1 VLKGIPAQFELT
13 EKGLG
18 ILLAWIKRIPHDLAT
33 AARAAGYPPEM
44 VLTWYWGGQTPGC
57 PHPLW
62 AELAWE
68 VSQIRAKKAAANH
81 RRVVKAAKGGTKR
94 TETTKPNGD
103 VEVKVEDVLAAE
115 WAVKQIDARLE
126 KSAWATYP
134 GRAVADE
141 LLGLAGGSEVP
152 ELPEGSD

>member
-1 VLKGIPAQFELT
+1 VLKGFPTQFELT

-18 ILLAWIKRIPHDLAT
+18 ILLAWIRRVPHDLAT
-33 AARAAGYPPEM
+33 AARAAGFQPEQ

-68 VSQIRAKKAAANH
+68 VAQIRAKKAASNH
-81 RRVVKAAKGGTKR
+81 RRVVRAAKAG
-94 TETTKPNGD
+94 E
-103 VEVKVEDVLAAE
+103 E
-115 WAVKQIDARLE
+115 WAVKQIDARLD

-152 ELPEGSD
+152 ELPAGEPTEGQEQ

>member
-1 VLKGIPAQFELT
+1 MLKGTPHDPRQLT
-13 EKGLG
+13 EKGLAV
-18 ILLAWIKRIPHDLAT
+18 LLSWIKRIPHDLAT

-68 VSQIRAKKAAANH
+68 VAQIRAKKAASNH
-81 RRVVKAAKGGTKR
+81 RRVVRAAKAG
-94 TETTKPNGD
+94 E
-103 VEVKVEDVLAAE
+103 E

-134 GRAVADE
+134 GRGVAEE

-152 ELPEGSD
+152 ELPAGEPTEGQEQ

>member
-1 VLKGIPAQFELT
+1 MLKGFSTQFELT

-18 ILLAWIKRIPHDLAT
+18 VLLAWVRRIPHDLAT
-33 AARAAGYPPEM
+33 AARAAGFQPEQ

-68 VSQIRAKKAAANH
+68 VAQIRAKKAASNH
-81 RRVVKAAKGGTKR
+81 RRVVKAAKAG
-94 TETTKPNGD
+94 E
-103 VEVKVEDVLAAE
+103 E
-115 WAVKQIDARLE
+115 WAVKQIDARLD

-141 LLGLAGGSEVP
+141 LLGLAGATEPVALPAAPAEAPP
-152 ELPEGSD
+152 EDPEQ

>member
-1 VLKGIPAQFELT
+1 MLQGVSTQFELT

-18 ILLAWIKRIPHDLAT
+18 ILLAWIKRVPNDLAT
-33 AARAAGYPPEM
+33 AARAAGYRPED

-62 AELAWE
+62 VALAWE
-68 VSQIRAKKAAANH
+68 VAQIRAKKAASNH
-81 RRVVKAAKGGTKR
+81 RRVIKAAKAG
-94 TETTKPNGD
+94 ES
-103 VEVKVEDVLAAE
+103 
-115 WAVKQIDARLE
+115 WAIEALDARLE

-141 LLGLAGGSEVP
+141 LLGLAGSVETP
-152 ELPEGSD
+152 ALPAASPPDPDSHEP

>member
-1 VLKGIPAQFELT
+1 MLKGFSTQFELT

-18 ILLAWIKRIPHDLAT
+18 VLLAWIKRIPHDLAT
-33 AARAAGYPPEM
+33 AARAAGYRPED
-44 VLTWYWGGQTPGC
+44 VLTWYWGGQTPNC

-68 VSQIRAKKAAANH
+68 VAQIRAKKAASNH
-81 RRVVKAAKGGTKR
+81 RRVIKAAKAG
-94 TETTKPNGD
+94 E
-103 VEVKVEDVLAAE
+103 E
-115 WAVKQIDARLE
+115 WAVKQIDARLD

-141 LLGLAGGSEVP
+141 LLGLAGAVEAP
-152 ELPEGSD
+152 ALPEGSPAGPEDREP